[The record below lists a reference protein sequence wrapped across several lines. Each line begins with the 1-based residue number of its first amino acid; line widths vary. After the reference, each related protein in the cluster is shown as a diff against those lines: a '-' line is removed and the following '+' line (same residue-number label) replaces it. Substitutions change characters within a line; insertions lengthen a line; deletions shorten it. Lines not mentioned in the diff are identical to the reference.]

1 MSKFE
6 KLLKEALSD
15 IIGSAASGIGKVAS
29 GVSQV
34 ADVAAQ
40 QATGSGSLTSLASGT
55 LNYFKK
61 FKFELKPV
69 TNQTAIKTAD
79 GKQAEHDDPETM
91 GKMAKLGLVNVYTS
105 SAVILSP
112 DQGIS
117 VNGIYGRTVNH
128 TKDKVMAAFRNLYI
142 LNANAEPT
150 FINNTNNSN
159 RFWIQLTG
167 ASDQYITSSY
177 SPEEQGDVIQEQQTP
192 VKKILPKNNRAY
204 TTWCIYKGPNAGLF
218 EITEGSALPKYGLIK
233 GDQRVQDQR
242 NRQEPSYAFKLEGEC
257 ARLLMAGNKTL
268 YPKWYFLNDY
278 EYSLNK
284 KKIDSKEPE
293 SASPQAPT
301 LYQKPTPAAATSTP
315 APATPAPAPITP
327 NF

>member
-6 KLLKEALSD
+6 KLLKEALAD
-15 IIGSAASGIGKVAS
+15 LVGSAAAGIGKVAS
-29 GVSQV
+29 GVEQAV
-34 ADVAAQ
+34 NVAAQ
-40 QATGSGSLTSLASGT
+40 QATGGGSLASLASGS
-55 LNYFKK
+55 LDFFKK

-69 TNQTAIKTAD
+69 TNQTALKTAD
-79 GKQAEHDDPETM
+79 GKQIEQEDPETI

-128 TKDKVMAAFRNLYI
+128 TKDKVMAAFRSLYI

-177 SPEEQGDVIQEQQTP
+177 SPEEGDIIQEQQEPT
-192 VKKILPKNNRAY
+192 KKILPKNNRAY

-257 ARLLMAGNKTL
+257 ARLLMVGNKTL

-301 LYQKPTPAAATSTP
+301 LYQKPTPAPATSTP

>member
-6 KLLKEALSD
+6 KLLMEALAD
-15 IIGSAASGIGKVAS
+15 LVGSAASGIGKVAS

-34 ADVAAQ
+34 VDVATQ
-40 QATGSGSLTSLASGT
+40 QATTGSLASLATGT
-55 LNYFKK
+55 LDYFKK

-79 GKQAEHDDPETM
+79 GKQAEHDDPETVS
-91 GKMAKLGLVNVYTS
+91 KLSKLGLFNVYTPS
-105 SAVILSP
+105 SVILSP

-117 VNGIYGRTVNH
+117 INGIYGRTVNH
-128 TKDKVMAAFRNLYI
+128 TKDKVMAAFKNLYI
-142 LNANAEPT
+142 LKTNAEPT
-150 FINNTNNSN
+150 FVTNTNNLN

-167 ASDQYITSSY
+167 QSDQYITASY
-177 SPEEQGDVIQEQQTP
+177 SPEDYQNVLQEQQTAP
-192 VKKILPKNNRAY
+192 PRKILPKNTKAY

-218 EITEGSALPKYGLIK
+218 EITEGSALPKYALVE
-233 GDQRVQDQR
+233 GDRRTPDAR
-242 NRQEPSYAFKLEGEC
+242 NRQEPSLAFKLEGEC

-284 KKIDSKEPE
+284 KKLDS
-293 SASPQAPT
+293 
-301 LYQKPTPAAATSTP
+301 L
-315 APATPAPAPITP
+315 I
-327 NF
+327 